1 MGTEWK
7 ITNDRPIYLQLT
19 EQIVQRIVSG
29 QYPPAS
35 KLPSVRELAVEAG
48 VNPNTMQR
56 AFAELE
62 REGLVTTNR
71 TAGRIVTEDKEMI
84 ENIRGQLAAQKIE
97 EFLEGMELLG
107 FNGPQAA
114 KLPGAPMRPAGAAR
128 GASARPGGPET
139 DRTGTAAG
147 TRFPRR
153 PA

>member
-1 MGTEWK
+1 MGTEWR

-29 QYPPAS
+29 RYPSAS

-71 TAGRIVTEDKEMI
+71 TAGRIVTEDTVMI
-84 ENIRGQLAAQKIE
+84 ENIRGRLAAQRIE

-107 FNGPQAA
+107 FTGSQAA
-114 KLPGAPMRPAGAAR
+114 KLLTQYAKLHPALEGQTEGVPLLKGSDNSLEKVEGAQ
-128 GASARPGGPET
+128 
-139 DRTGTAAG
+139 
-147 TRFPRR
+147 
-153 PA
+153 

>member
-114 KLPGAPMRPAGAAR
+114 KLLTQYASLHPALEGQAQEALPGEGTSSDKMEGAL
-128 GASARPGGPET
+128 
-139 DRTGTAAG
+139 
-147 TRFPRR
+147 
-153 PA
+153 

>member
-29 QYPPAS
+29 QYPPS
-35 KLPSVRELAVEAG
+35 SRLPSVRELAVEAG

-114 KLPGAPMRPAGAAR
+114 KLLTQYAKLHPALEGQTPEALPGEGSSTDKMEGAL
-128 GASARPGGPET
+128 
-139 DRTGTAAG
+139 
-147 TRFPRR
+147 
-153 PA
+153 

>member
-71 TAGRIVTEDKEMI
+71 TAGRIVTEDVAMI

-107 FNGPQAA
+107 FTGSQAA
-114 KLPGAPMRPAGAAR
+114 KLLTQYAKLHPALEGQTEEQLLPASGEASLAKGEGAL
-128 GASARPGGPET
+128 
-139 DRTGTAAG
+139 
-147 TRFPRR
+147 
-153 PA
+153 

>member
-7 ITNDRPIYLQLT
+7 IMNDRPIYLQLT

-35 KLPSVRELAVEAG
+35 RLPSVREFAVEAG

-71 TAGRIVTEDKEMI
+71 TAGRIVTEDVKMI
-84 ENIRGQLAAQKIE
+84 ESIRGQLAAQKIQ
-97 EFLEGMELLG
+97 EFLDGMKLLG
-107 FNGPQAA
+107 FTEGQTA
-114 KLPGAPMRPAGAAR
+114 KLLAQYAEHPALPGQMEGVLLL
-128 GASARPGGPET
+128 GLHEESVEKGEGVL
-139 DRTGTAAG
+139 
-147 TRFPRR
+147 
-153 PA
+153 